1 MRERE
6 GKKKKREEEGGEK
19 KKEAFFVRQCLMLDK
34 SRARG
39 GVKMSKVEVATQK
52 RQVRTRLD

>member
-1 MRERE
+1 MREGE
-6 GKKKKREEEGGEK
+6 EKKKKGRR
-19 KKEAFFVRQCLMLDK
+19 KKEAFFVRQRLMVDK